1 MLIAAKF
8 LVLLGWKSIITVCRF
23 FSISMHHIS
32 NLSQSYSLVVPISEC
47 CGDSDMNYKH
57 IIMGLYLAVAKHS
70 LSVIYRLCIC

>member
-1 MLIAAKF
+1 
-8 LVLLGWKSIITVCRF
+8 
-23 FSISMHHIS
+23 MHHIS
-32 NLSQSYSLVVPISEC
+32 NLSQSFSLVVPISEC